1 MNRCC
6 PSRCWLSRCCFS
18 SLLAAAL
25 LCAALPAWAGCSR
38 PINVPASPTG
48 RTVTVSGAGV
58 GGLVPEVLTL
68 VGAKAG
74 CTFTWS
80 IVPRIRLETMFEAG
94 QADLLVAATQV
105 ERRDRHGLF
114 IPIVE
119 ARPTLISL
127 DSDRPKVSSIA
138 ELLERRELRVALV
151 RGYDYGEAYRAM
163 IATLATQG
171 RVYLEADAR
180 TVARLINGA
189 MADVTIMPAAS
200 FIGGLPGDKRTEDM
214 PSRLRIE
221 PLAELPWIKSGIY
234 ISKKS
239 LSPADQ
245 RTLERALTASVKSG
259 LWWQALKRHYTP
271 ALLHNNTRQI
281 EAAK

>member
-1 MNRCC
+1 MNRCW
-6 PSRCWLSRCCFS
+6 PSRCLT
-18 SLLAAAL
+18 AAL

-38 PINVPASPTG
+38 PINVPAAPTG
-48 RTVTVSGAGV
+48 QTVTVTGTGRGAGV

-127 DSDRPKVSSIA
+127 EGERAKISSIA

-151 RGYDYGEAYRAM
+151 RGYDYGEPYRAM
-163 IATLATQG
+163 IATLTVQG

-180 TVARLINGA
+180 TVARMINGA
-189 MADVTIMPAAS
+189 MADVTIMPASS
-200 FIGGLPGDKRTEDM
+200 FIGGLRDDPRTDDM
-214 PSRLRIE
+214 AARLRIE

-234 ISKKS
+234 ISNKS
-239 LSPADQ
+239 LSAADR

-259 LWWQALKRHYTP
+259 IWWQALKRYYTP
-271 ALLHNNTRQI
+271 ALLQNNTRQI
-281 EAAK
+281 EAIRP